1 MNLLLDTHVLLWWL
15 DDPSL
20 LSQQAMESIKQ
31 PDNNVTVSVVSA
43 WEIAIKKRLG
53 KLEAPENLKESVAAS
68 GFQWLSVVYEHVWR
82 VKDLPFHH
90 EDPFDRLLIA
100 QADIEDLTFVT
111 RDSRIKAYS
120 IPLLDA

>member
-1 MNLLLDTHVLLWWL
+1 MLRKIETLLRTDT
-15 DDPSL
+15 PPRPFAESL
-20 LSQQAMESIKQ
+20 CPRPFCFERSERANTM
-31 PDNNVTVSVVSA
+31 P
-43 WEIAIKKRLG
+43 
-53 KLEAPENLKESVAAS
+53 KESVAAS

>member
-1 MNLLLDTHVLLWWL
+1 MLIEVTNAFVKKNNFAEAQVFRLG
-15 DDPSL
+15 
-20 LSQQAMESIKQ
+20 SIT
-31 PDNNVTVSVVSA
+31 NVTLSVVSA
-43 WEIAIKKRLG
+43 WEIAIKKSLG

-120 IPLLDA
+120 IPLLDT